1 MSRVRPDAPSGLTR
15 VAIAMAVSFLPL
27 LPLAL
32 GASDLGDVANLLGL
46 AGAIVM
52 WWQVLLGVRQISHR
66 LGDDRLAA
74 VSLHRWLGG
83 CGAFL
88 VLLHPLL
95 ETVVDR
101 QDWAYVLVPDFT
113 WAESAYA
120 SLGRLAFLMFLA
132 LWLTSTLARYLI
144 GHRVWR
150 YAHYLSYP
158 LLALVFV
165 HSWGLGGY
173 LTETPWLLAYW
184 LGLAVTF
191 AGVVCWRLSVSRWAV
206 PYRLAGVERLSPTVS
221 AYTFRALGRALDP
234 QPGQFCYLRTSLRS
248 RAHPFSVVRG
258 GGKELTFAVKDAGSF
273 TERLRALE
281 PGAVVH
287 LDGPYGTFTRAAQ
300 AGPRRPA
307 VLIAGGIGVTP
318 FVELVRRNDDLPLSL
333 VHVVASPQE
342 AVFGAELRRRL
353 GERYQEVVRPDRPA
367 IPVTP
372 RARYFICGSP
382 RFVEATAAGLR
393 ASGARRDQ
401 LYTERFDC

>member
-1 MSRVRPDAPSGLTR
+1 MRR
-15 VAIAMAVSFLPL
+15 VAIAVAVSFLPL

-32 GASDLGDVANLLGL
+32 RASDLGDVANLIGL
-46 AGAIVM
+46 AGTIVM
-52 WWQVLLGVRQISHR
+52 WWQVLLGVRQLAHR

-120 SLGRLAFLMFLA
+120 SLGRLAFLMFLV
-132 LWLTSTLARYLI
+132 LWVTSTLARYLI
-144 GHRVWR
+144 RHRVWR
-150 YAHYLSYP
+150 YAHYVSYP

-165 HSWGLGGY
+165 HSWGLGSF

-184 LGLAVTF
+184 LVLAVVF

-206 PYRLAGVERLSPTVS
+206 PYRLVGVERLSPTVR
-221 AYTFRALGRALDP
+221 AYTFRPLGRALDP
-234 QPGQFCYLRTSLRS
+234 LPGQFCYLRTSLAS
-248 RAHPFSVVRG
+248 RAHPFSVVSG
-258 GGKELTFAVKDAGSF
+258 GAELTFAVKDAGSF

-287 LDGPYGTFTRAAQ
+287 LDGPYGTFTREAQ
-300 AGPRRPA
+300 DGPRRPA

-342 AVFGAELRRRL
+342 AVFGAELRHRL
-353 GERYQEVVRPDRPA
+353 GDRYQEVVRPERPA

-382 RFVEATAAGLR
+382 RFVETTAAGLR
-393 ASGARRDQ
+393 GSGARRDQ

>member
-1 MSRVRPDAPSGLTR
+1 MTR
-15 VAIAMAVSFLPL
+15 AAIAGAVSFLPL

-32 GASDLGDVANLLGL
+32 RASDLGDVANLIGL
-46 AGAIVM
+46 AGTLVM

-120 SLGRLAFLMFLA
+120 SLGRLAFIMFLV

-144 GHRVWR
+144 RHRVWR

-165 HSWGLGGY
+165 HSWGLGSF
-173 LTETPWLLAYW
+173 LAETPWLQAYW
-184 LGLAVTF
+184 LVLAMVF
-191 AGVVCWRLSVSRWAV
+191 AGVVVRRLSVSRWAV
-206 PYRLAGVERLSPTVS
+206 PYRLVRVERLSPTVS
-221 AYTFRALGRALDP
+221 AYTFRPLGRALDP
-234 QPGQFCYLRTSLRS
+234 LPGQFCYLRTSLAS

-258 GGKELTFAVKDAGSF
+258 GTELTFAVKDAGSF
-273 TERLRALE
+273 TERLRALA

-287 LDGPYGTFTRAAQ
+287 LDGPYGAFTRQAL

-318 FVELVRRNDDLPLSL
+318 FVELVRQGDDLPLSL

-342 AVFGAELRRRL
+342 AVFAAELRHRL

-382 RFVEATAAGLR
+382 RFVETTAAGLR

>member
-1 MSRVRPDAPSGLTR
+1 MTR
-15 VAIAMAVSFLPL
+15 VLIAGAVSFLPL

-32 GASDLGDVANLLGL
+32 RASDLGDVANLVGL
-46 AGAIVM
+46 AGTLVM

-120 SLGRLAFLMFLA
+120 SLGRLAFIMFLV

-144 GHRVWR
+144 RHRVWR

-165 HSWGLGGY
+165 HSWGLGSF
-173 LTETPWLLAYW
+173 LAETPWLQAYW
-184 LGLAVTF
+184 LGLAVVF
-191 AGVVCWRLSVSRWAV
+191 AGVVVWRVSVSRWAV
-206 PYRLAGVERLSPTVS
+206 PYRLERVERLSPTVS
-221 AYTFRALGRALDP
+221 AYTFRPLGRALDP
-234 QPGQFCYLRTSLRS
+234 LPGQFCYLRTSLGS

-258 GGKELTFAVKDAGSF
+258 GAELTFAVKDAGPF
-273 TERLRALE
+273 TERLRALG

-287 LDGPYGTFTRAAQ
+287 LDGPYGTFTREALTGA
-300 AGPRRPA
+300 RRPA

-318 FVELVRRNDDLPLSL
+318 FVELVRQGDDLPLSL

-342 AVFGAELRRRL
+342 AVFGAELRHRL
-353 GERYQEVVRPDRPA
+353 GERYQEVVRPQRPA

-382 RFVEATAAGLR
+382 RFVDTTAAGLR